1 MLGMGNKSKS
11 RLPLFEGQDSD
22 YRSAQGYGVYN
33 LALWKDRIH

>member
-11 RLPLFEGQDSD
+11 RLPLSEGQDSD
-22 YRSAQGYGVYN
+22 YRSAQGYAVYN